1 MGISSINNYIQVMA
15 GEWRLVAGDSDA
27 NTVAI
32 SFDGTPYTF
41 VTGDKLILTVKAS
54 ANAETAVL
62 TKEFTDEH
70 VNLVPSDTASIT
82 PGDYIYDLKLER
94 DDGIHKTLFS
104 QCKFILAKGLTADE

>member
-1 MGISSINNYIQVMA
+1 MGISGVTNYIQVKA

-27 NTVAI
+27 NTFAI
-32 SFDGTPYTF
+32 SFDDVPYTF

-54 ANAETAVL
+54 ADDETAVL

-82 PGDYIYDLKLER
+82 PGNYIYDLKLER
-94 DDGIHKTLFS
+94 ADGVHKTLFS
-104 QCKFILAKGLTADE
+104 QCKFLLVRRLTADE